1 MEVRG
6 GDYPR
11 RGDGTVAALVLLGG
25 VTNVPR
31 VKELQ
36 QVAPEAQQN
45 LGEIT
50 DENDGLFS
58 ELMVIYGELDS
69 LF

>member
-1 MEVRG
+1 MEVPD

-11 RGDGTVAALVLLGG
+11 RGEGTVAALVLFGG

-36 QVAPEAQQN
+36 QVATEAQQN

-50 DENDGLFS
+50 DESEDRFS
-58 ELMVIYGELDS
+58 EMMDSDGELES

>member
-1 MEVRG
+1 MEVPD

-11 RGDGTVAALVLLGG
+11 RGEGTVASLVLLGG

-36 QVAPEAQQN
+36 QVAIEAQQN

-50 DENDGLFS
+50 DENEGRFS
-58 ELMVIYGELDS
+58 ELMDSEGELES

>member
-1 MEVRG
+1 MEVPD

-11 RGDGTVAALVLLGG
+11 RGEGTVASLVLLGG

-50 DENDGLFS
+50 DENEGRFS
-58 ELMVIYGELDS
+58 ELMDSNGELES